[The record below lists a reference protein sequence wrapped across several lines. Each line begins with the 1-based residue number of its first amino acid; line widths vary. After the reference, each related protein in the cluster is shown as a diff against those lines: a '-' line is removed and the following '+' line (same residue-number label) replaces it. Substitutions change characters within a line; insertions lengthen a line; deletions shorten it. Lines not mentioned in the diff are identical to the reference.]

1 MDITSL
7 LGTVM
12 SANSTG
18 GISSA
23 TGVSN
28 AQTQSVLSAA
38 LPALLN
44 GALAQSAGTGTAAGF
59 ANALNQHAADNTA
72 DVGAFLSHVDMK
84 DGDKIVSHLLGSNKD
99 AVITQIAGN
108 SGVKKADVKKV
119 LAAAAPLLMS
129 LLGKE
134 VGSQQQANGAAG
146 VPGIMSALLGGGGKN
161 TASLLAGLL
170 GGAQQSSGAKPA
182 GNGLGSLLTGLL
194 K

>member
-23 TGVSN
+23 AGVSN
-28 AQTQSVLSAA
+28 TQTQSVLTAA

-44 GALAQSAGTGTAAGF
+44 GALTQSSGTTAAGF
-59 ANALNQHAADNTA
+59 ASALNQHAADNTD
-72 DVGAFLSHVDMK
+72 DVGAFMSGVDMK
-84 DGDKIVSHLLGSNKD
+84 DGDKIVGHLLGSNKD
-99 AVITQIAGN
+99 AVIAQIAGE

-134 VGSQQQANGAAG
+134 VGSQQQANSSAG
-146 VPGIMSALLGGGGKN
+146 VSGIMGALLGGGGNN

-170 GGAQQSSGAKPA
+170 GGTQTNTSSKPA
-182 GNGLGSLLTGLL
+182 GGGLGSLLTGLL